1 MDLAIHREAVEPL
14 DYAPFPG
21 IGLTSESKEMRDLR
35 AICNQNRS
43 DLYRRRHNHSKQ
55 HCRAVMIEQARQLLP
70 TPEMKGRECRKLTER
85 FHSTDQAS
93 LALPDACRFSSQ
105 RLPISVP
112 WQRLPQEHTGYP
124 LMETGALEPPQ
135 GSRTSS

>member
-1 MDLAIHREAVEPL
+1 
-14 DYAPFPG
+14 
-21 IGLTSESKEMRDLR
+21 MRDLR

-105 RLPISVP
+105 RLPASVAG
-112 WQRLPQEHTGYP
+112 QQLPQKHGGYP
-124 LMETGALEPPQ
+124 VDAIPTLLSHLQVRALLHKILSTMAHFQLAIQ
-135 GSRTSS
+135 G